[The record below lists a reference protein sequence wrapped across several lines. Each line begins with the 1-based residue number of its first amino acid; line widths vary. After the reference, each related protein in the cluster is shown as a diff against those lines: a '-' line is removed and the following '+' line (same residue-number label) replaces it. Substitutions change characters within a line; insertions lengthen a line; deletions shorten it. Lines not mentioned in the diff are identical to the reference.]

1 MGRHQLHSADSI
13 LDAARKVLLERG
25 ARSTTVAAIASAS
38 GAPKGSIY
46 HRFGSQDELLA
57 AMWIRA
63 VERSQAAF
71 IAALDEGDP
80 RAGALAAALSIHDFA
95 VRHPDDARLL
105 ASVRREDLLQRIDA
119 PRLKRRL
126 TELNR
131 PLEAELGKLSRRLF
145 GSASK
150 ANVERTVCAV
160 VDLPLGGMRRH
171 LIARSPIP
179 RTLRSQL
186 EAAVRAALAKPG
198 RRTDASER

>member
-13 LDAARKVLLERG
+13 LDAARTVLLERG

-80 RAGALAAALSIHDFA
+80 RAAALAAALSIHDFA

-145 GSASK
+145 GSAGK

-160 VDLPLGGMRRH
+160 VDLPLGAMRRH

-179 RTLRSQL
+179 RTLRGQL
-186 EAAVRAALAKPG
+186 EAAVLAALAKPD

>member
-1 MGRHQLHSADSI
+1 VDSGRRALAGGIHRC
-13 LDAARKVLLERG
+13 ARRG
-25 ARSTTVAAIASAS
+25 RPGRS
-38 GAPKGSIY
+38 GA
-46 HRFGSQDELLA
+46 
-57 AMWIRA
+57 
-63 VERSQAAF
+63 
-71 IAALDEGDP
+71 
-80 RAGALAAALSIHDFA
+80 AAALSVHDFA

-160 VDLPLGGMRRH
+160 VDLPLGAMRRH

-179 RTLRSQL
+179 RTLRGQL
-186 EAAVRAALAKPG
+186 EAAVLAALAKPD

>member
-1 MGRHQLHSADSI
+1 MGRHQIHSADSI
-13 LDAARKVLLERG
+13 LDAARTVLLERG
-25 ARSTTVAAIASAS
+25 ARSTTVAAIASVS

-71 IAALDEGDP
+71 IDALDGEDP
-80 RAGALAAALSIHDFA
+80 RAAAVAAALSVHDFA
-95 VRHPDDARLL
+95 VRHPHDARLL

-126 TELNR
+126 TALNR

-160 VDLPLGGMRRH
+160 VDLPLGAVRRH

-179 RTLRSQL
+179 RTLRGQL
-186 EAAVRAALAKPG
+186 DAAVRAALAKPD
-198 RRTDASER
+198 RRTDANER